1 MFMNEIAEVHSN
13 TLDFLGPFEIDGK
26 GRMLFVHIRSTGIA
40 LDVAVMTRAAGDT
53 WRRQYQ
59 NNAGVPLPPVQPIVS
74 GFVAAD
80 ADADRSVALPLGQYY
95 VVIDNSPSSVRSP
108 AAQPAPTRSR
118 RAISYDGMPVVQT
131 SGKSGHRRPGV

>member
-1 MFMNEIAEVHSN
+1 
-13 TLDFLGPFEIDGK
+13 
-26 GRMLFVHIRSTGIA
+26 MLFVHIRSTSIA

-59 NNAGVPLPPVQPIVS
+59 NNAGVRSPVQPIVS

-95 VVIDNSPSSVRSP
+95 VVIDNSPFVGQVAPPP
-108 AAQPAPTRSR
+108 AGPLFDPVAQVSYLVSMGDAP
-118 RAISYDGMPVVQT
+118 
-131 SGKSGHRRPGV
+131 